1 MEYPKSDLFPDYA
14 LFLLHEFSQ
23 QVGIPFEDLL
33 PEVEKA
39 FRNRFVQNPQDR
51 HIKNESGVSWYNA
64 GLRVNELIW
73 LSQNGVDLVA
83 LETVSAKTLKP
94 TTVILFTPDTVF
106 VGTHLLSGKSGRFN
120 HYRITAVERET
131 FFEKYLPEPSGM
143 MVVQALK
150 GVTRLATQ
158 TEGSV
163 NQMINDMLKF
173 SLGQMPPDEEDLSEP
188 GTCPFCH
195 HELERP
201 SGMFWAGSCPE
212 CQTFFWIS
220 EGSLVFEEIGSMSFL
235 AEEIGRLLYL
245 PDSQL
250 RRLDFMT
257 TFIKALSEAGDL
269 VVRDDWIFLRWLP
282 EMFDENDKAK
292 VVAFYLAKRSG

>member
-1 MEYPKSDLFPDYA
+1 
-14 LFLLHEFSQ
+14 
-23 QVGIPFEDLL
+23 
-33 PEVEKA
+33 
-39 FRNRFVQNPQDR
+39 
-51 HIKNESGVSWYNA
+51 
-64 GLRVNELIW
+64 
-73 LSQNGVDLVA
+73 
-83 LETVSAKTLKP
+83 
-94 TTVILFTPDTVF
+94 
-106 VGTHLLSGKSGRFN
+106 
-120 HYRITAVERET
+120 
-131 FFEKYLPEPSGM
+131 
-143 MVVQALK
+143 
-150 GVTRLATQ
+150 
-158 TEGSV
+158 
-163 NQMINDMLKF
+163 
-173 SLGQMPPDEEDLSEP
+173 
-188 GTCPFCH
+188 
-195 HELERP
+195 
-201 SGMFWAGSCPE
+201 MFWAGSCPE

>member
-195 HELERP
+195 HEL
-201 SGMFWAGSCPE
+201 
-212 CQTFFWIS
+212 
-220 EGSLVFEEIGSMSFL
+220 
-235 AEEIGRLLYL
+235 
-245 PDSQL
+245 
-250 RRLDFMT
+250 
-257 TFIKALSEAGDL
+257 
-269 VVRDDWIFLRWLP
+269 
-282 EMFDENDKAK
+282 
-292 VVAFYLAKRSG
+292 